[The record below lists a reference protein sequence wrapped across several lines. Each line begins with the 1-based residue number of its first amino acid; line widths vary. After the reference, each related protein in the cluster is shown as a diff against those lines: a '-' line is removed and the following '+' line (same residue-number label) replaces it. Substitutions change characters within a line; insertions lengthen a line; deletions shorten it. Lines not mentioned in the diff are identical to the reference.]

1 MRIASTALAFAA
13 GLALSGCNL
22 VLPSADGRE
31 RAADTG
37 GDATAITLGQKQPG
51 EITTASGLNY
61 VDGSRHQ
68 LYALTLDAGQPV
80 ALRLEGALAGTLSVF
95 SGDALVASTAAG
107 GGEGPTRLAFRA
119 AGAGRYLVAVS
130 GRGARAY
137 GPYTLQAE
145 ALVPYDGKP
154 LVGEG
159 EIVDWLTTP
168 RQDYTLQVARAGM
181 YTVTLASTAF
191 DTELAVR
198 GPGVDAKDDDGGDG
212 TNSRLRLHLQPG
224 SYTLAAS
231 AVEGPTT
238 SGDFQLAVGF
248 AALPDGL
255 VDRDGSV
262 LRPGAT
268 VHGQLGSNGQR
279 RFVLELADA
288 ATVTLDARSD
298 DVDTVLHVTGPGGP
312 FEDDDGGNGTDSRL
326 SESLRAGRYEVR
338 VSSLDDSQGLFQLDL
353 QVD

>member
-1 MRIASTALAFAA
+1 M
-13 GLALSGCNL
+13 
-22 VLPSADGRE
+22 
-31 RAADTG
+31 
-37 GDATAITLGQKQPG
+37 
-51 EITTASGLNY
+51 
-61 VDGSRHQ
+61 
-68 LYALTLDAGQPV
+68 

-95 SGDALVASTAAG
+95 SGNALVATTAAAG
-107 GGEGPTRLAFRA
+107 SSEGPARLAFRA
-119 AGAGRYLVAVS
+119 QDAGRYLVAVS

-145 ALVPYDGKP
+145 ALVPYDGTP

-168 RQDYTLQVARAGM
+168 RQDYTLQVERAGL
-181 YTVTLASTAF
+181 YTITVASTAF
-191 DTELAVR
+191 DAALAVR

-212 TNSRLRLHLQPG
+212 TNARLRLHLQPG
-224 SYTLAAS
+224 SYTLGAS

-238 SGDFQLAVGF
+238 TGDFQLAVGF
-248 AALPDGL
+248 AEVPGGL
-255 VDRDGSV
+255 VDRDGTV

-279 RFVLELADA
+279 RFVVELAGA
-288 ATVTLDARSD
+288 STVTLDARSD

-312 FEDDDGGNGTDSRL
+312 FEDDDGGNGTDSRI
-326 SESLRAGRYEVR
+326 SETLRAGRYEVR
-338 VSSLDDSQGLFQLDL
+338 VSSLDDSPGMFQLDL